1 MIGKREAREK
11 RERFNN
17 TKVTVKLQSKTG
29 KRTLEYVIN
38 IFIIVE
44 FQSMCHLTCFHL
56 TPQN

>member
-17 TKVTVKLQSKTG
+17 TKVTVKLQSNAG
-29 KRTLEYVIN
+29 KQTLEYVIN
-38 IFIIVE
+38 IFIS
-44 FQSMCHLTCFHL
+44 FWNFNLCHLTCVHL